1 MDSVYH
7 LIINIGILLSTPF
20 LLVKMGF
27 DRSFRKDIMG
37 RFFTHRKLLVQKGC
51 IWIHASSVGEVRAAN
66 ILIQGMKA
74 LGMLKP
80 IVLSTFTLTGYELAR
95 KEGLDPVF
103 RLPPDTAFFL
113 NPLLDK
119 IDPAI
124 LILVEAEFWPG
135 LLRLCQKRAIPVF
148 LTNGR
153 ISKGSLERYQKIKPI
168 FHWLTEAIRVFS
180 MRSRTDANRLV
191 KLGTTRSK
199 IVTTG
204 NIKFDAKAI
213 DNKDIVPVEERPA
226 NIVFGSTRPG
236 DEGPVMEAI
245 VELRK
250 DFPDLDC
257 VIAPRHIERCKE
269 VEGLIK
275 DFGLDY
281 QLFSGLKETP
291 DAGKG
296 SLVLMDQLGYLND
309 CYAKSTIAFVGGG
322 FNPRF
327 GGHNILE
334 PALAGVPVIFGPHM
348 NNFQEEADLLIE
360 SSGGIQIDDPGEL
373 SATLKSLLDDDE
385 ERIRLGKLAKEI
397 VEENR
402 GALTANIDLIQKI
415 LRNAEGELC

>member
-1 MDSVYH
+1 MDSIYY

-20 LLVKMGF
+20 LLTKMAF
-27 DRSFRKDIMG
+27 DRSFRADIMG
-37 RFFTHRKLLVQKGC
+37 RFFTHRNLLVQKGC

-66 ILIQGMKA
+66 IMIQGMKA
-74 LGMLKP
+74 LGMQKP
-80 IVLSTFTLTGYELAR
+80 IVLSTFTLTGYDLAR

-124 LILVEAEFWPG
+124 LILIEAEFWPG
-135 LLRLCQKRAIPVF
+135 LLRLCQKRSVPVF
-148 LTNGR
+148 LANGR
-153 ISKGSLERYQKIKPI
+153 ISKQSLERYQKIKPI

-180 MRSRTDANRLV
+180 MRSKTDSNRLA
-191 KLGTTRSK
+191 KLGTARSR

-204 NIKFDAKAI
+204 NIKFDAKASE
-213 DNKDIVPVEERPA
+213 NGHVLPVEERPA

-250 DFPDLDC
+250 DFPNLNC
-257 VIAPRHIERCKE
+257 VVAPRHIERCKE

-281 QLFSGLKETP
+281 QLFSELSETH
-291 DAGKG
+291 DADKG
-296 SLVLMDQLGYLND
+296 SLILMDQLGHLND
-309 CYAKSTIAFVGGG
+309 CYAKATIAFVGGG

-334 PALAGVPVIFGPHM
+334 PALAGLPVIFGPLM

-360 SSGGIQIDDPGEL
+360 SGGGIQIDDPREL
-373 SATLKSLLDDDE
+373 PATLKGLLDDDQ
-385 ERIRLGKLAKEI
+385 ERIRIGKLAKDI

-402 GALTANIDLIQKI
+402 GALTANIELIQKI
-415 LRNAEGELC
+415 LSNAEGELC

>member
-1 MDSVYH
+1 MDSIYH
-7 LIINIGILLSTPF
+7 LIINIGILLSAPF
-20 LLVKMGF
+20 LLVKMAF
-27 DRSFRKDIMG
+27 DRSFRADVMG

-66 ILIQGMKA
+66 VLIQGMKA
-74 LGMLKP
+74 LGIKKP
-80 IVLSTFTLTGYELAR
+80 IILSTFTLTGYDLAR

-124 LILVEAEFWPG
+124 LILIEAEFWPG
-135 LLRLCQKRAIPVF
+135 LLRLCQKRGVPVF
-148 LTNGR
+148 LANGR
-153 ISKGSLERYQKIKPI
+153 VSKQSLERYQKIKPI
-168 FHWLTEAIRVFS
+168 FQWLTEAIRVFS
-180 MRSRTDANRLV
+180 MRSKTDSNRLA
-191 KLGTTRSK
+191 KLGTARSR

-204 NIKFDAKAI
+204 NIKFDAKAS
-213 DNKDIVPVEERPA
+213 DNGHVLPVEERPA
-226 NIVFGSTRPG
+226 HIVFGSTRPG
-236 DEGPVMEAI
+236 DEGPIMEAI

-250 DFPDLDC
+250 DFPDLNC
-257 VIAPRHIERCKE
+257 LIAPRHIERCKE

-275 DFGLDY
+275 DYGLDY
-281 QLFSGLKETP
+281 QLFSDIKETH
-291 DAGKG
+291 DVGKG
-296 SLVLMDQLGYLND
+296 TLVLMDQLGHLND
-309 CYAKSTIAFVGGG
+309 CYTKATIAFVGGG

-360 SSGGIQIDDPGEL
+360 SEGGIQIDDPDEL
-373 SATLKSLLDDDE
+373 LTTLKALLDDDE

-415 LRNAEGELC
+415 IRNAEGELC